1 MDTARAVLVTGAT
14 SGIGYATAR
23 ELTRAGWHVLL
34 CGRDR
39 RTAEAAANRLRGEA
53 PAVDVHPVHCDH
65 TRLADVRDFADWI
78 TAATRNNGGLAAII
92 LAAAVANPPGR
103 RTVDGLETTLTVN
116 HLAPYLLRERLGPV
130 LAANGGRVVLIGSSQ
145 HTLVKASD
153 LDPAIFTAERAGAVR
168 RYEVTKLLTLLT
180 LRAHQLAAQA
190 PVHVGVD
197 PGFVRTNLGRSAS
210 GTVRVLLTVTRPI
223 QASPQRPARLIR
235 RVLEDAAVHD
245 GAYLDEKGPARR
257 SPLTL
262 NDEAAR
268 TWETWTRSVLH
279 PWL

>member
-1 MDTARAVLVTGAT
+1 
-14 SGIGYATAR
+14 
-23 ELTRAGWHVLL
+23 
-34 CGRDR
+34 
-39 RTAEAAANRLRGEA
+39 
-53 PAVDVHPVHCDH
+53 VHCDH
-65 TRLADVRDFADWI
+65 TRLADVSDLAGRI
-78 TAATRNNGGLAAII
+78 TEATRDEGLAAII

-103 RTVDGLETTLTVN
+103 RTVDGRDTTLTVN
-116 HLAPYLLRERLGPV
+116 HLTPYLLRERLGPV

-145 HTLVKASD
+145 HTMVKAAD
-153 LDPAIFTAERAGAVR
+153 LDPAIFAPERAGAVQ

-180 LRAHQLAAQA
+180 LRAHQLAAN
-190 PVHVGVD
+190 PPLHLGVD

-210 GTVRVLLTVTRPI
+210 GAVRVLLTVTRPI

-235 RVLEDAAVHD
+235 RVLEDAAAHD

-262 NDEAAR
+262 NDEAAQ

>member
-1 MDTARAVLVTGAT
+1 
-14 SGIGYATAR
+14 
-23 ELTRAGWHVLL
+23 
-34 CGRDR
+34 
-39 RTAEAAANRLRGEA
+39 
-53 PAVDVHPVHCDH
+53 
-65 TRLADVRDFADWI
+65 
-78 TAATRNNGGLAAII
+78 
-92 LAAAVANPPGR
+92 
-103 RTVDGLETTLTVN
+103 VN
-116 HLAPYLLRERLGPV
+116 HLAPYMLRERLGPV

-168 RYEVTKLLTLLT
+168 RYEVTKLLMLLT

-223 QASPQRPARLIR
+223 QAPAQRPARLIR
-235 RVLEDAAVHD
+235 RVLEDAAAHD

-262 NDEAAR
+262 TDEAAR
-268 TWETWTRSVLH
+268 TWETWTRSLLQ

>member
-1 MDTARAVLVTGAT
+1 MTRAVLVTGAT

-39 RTAEAAANRLRGEA
+39 STAEAAADRVRSEA

-65 TRLADVRDFADWI
+65 TRLADVCDFADRI
-78 TAATRNNGGLAAII
+78 SAATRNDGGLAAII

-116 HLAPYLLRERLGPV
+116 HLAPYMLRERLGPV

-197 PGFVRTNLGRSAS
+197 PGFCRTNLGRSAS
-210 GTVRVLLTVTRPI
+210 GAVRVLLTVTRPI

-245 GAYLDEKGPARR
+245 GAYLDENGPARR

-268 TWETWTRSVLH
+268 AWETWTRSVLH

>member
-1 MDTARAVLVTGAT
+1 MTRAVLVTGAT

-39 RTAEAAANRLRGEA
+39 RTAEAAVNRLRGEA

-65 TRLADVRDFADWI
+65 TRLADVRDFADRI
-78 TAATRNNGGLAAII
+78 TAATGNDGGLAAII

-153 LDPAIFTAERAGAVR
+153 LDPVIFTAERAGAVR

-223 QASPQRPARLIR
+223 QAPPQRPARLIR
-235 RVLEDAAVHD
+235 RVLEDAAAHN

>member
-1 MDTARAVLVTGAT
+1 MARAVLVTGAT

-39 RTAEAAANRLRGEA
+39 RTAEAAADRLRGEA
-53 PAVDVHPVHCDH
+53 PAVDVHPVHWDH
-65 TRLADVRDFADWI
+65 TRLADVRDFADRI

-168 RYEVTKLLTLLT
+168 RYEVTKLLTLFT

-223 QASPQRPARLIR
+223 QAPPQRPARLIR
-235 RVLEDAAVHD
+235 RVLEDAAAHN

>member
-1 MDTARAVLVTGAT
+1 MARAVLVTGAT

-23 ELTRAGWHVLL
+23 ELARAGWNVLL

-39 RTAEAAANRLRGEA
+39 STAEAAADRLRSEA

-65 TRLADVRDFADWI
+65 TRLADVCDFAHRI
-78 TAATRNNGGLAAII
+78 SAATRNHAGLAAII

-103 RTVDGLETTLTVN
+103 RTIDGLETTLTVN

-153 LDPAIFTAERAGAVR
+153 LDPAIFAAERAGAVR

-180 LRAHQLAAQA
+180 LRAHQLAAEA
-190 PVHVGVD
+190 PLHVGVD

-223 QASPQRPARLIR
+223 QASAQRPARLIR
-235 RVLEDAAVHD
+235 RVLEDAAVHN
-245 GAYLDEKGPARR
+245 GAYIDEKGPARR
-257 SPLTL
+257 SAVTL
-262 NDEAAR
+262 SDEAAQ